1 MFLLWIIHTQCN
13 SKASR
18 VLYRSSFR
26 VTFSRKTVK
35 LMEKKYIDFFSS
47 LQKTYKDTPHYPICK
62 DIQKRYYLE
71 IYSYSFCYLNV
82 SNFGHSIS
90 FATLGLTY
98 IEKANISYINSISKY
113 VERSL
118 VGLSNIDNV
127 LLITILL

>member
-1 MFLLWIIHTQCN
+1 
-13 SKASR
+13 
-18 VLYRSSFR
+18 
-26 VTFSRKTVK
+26 
-35 LMEKKYIDFFSS
+35 MEKKYIDFFSS

-71 IYSYSFCYLNV
+71 IYSYSFCYLSV

-90 FATLGLTY
+90 FATFGLTY
-98 IEKANISYINSISKY
+98 IEQANISYINSISKY

-127 LLITILL
+127 LLYNNITLVCYLLPSQICNDIIGVIQIN